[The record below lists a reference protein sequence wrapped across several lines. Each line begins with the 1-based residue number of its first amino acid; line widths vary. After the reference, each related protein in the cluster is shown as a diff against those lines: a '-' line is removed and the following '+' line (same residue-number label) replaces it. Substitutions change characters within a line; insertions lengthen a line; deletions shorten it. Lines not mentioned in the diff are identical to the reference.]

1 MGVLNFAVKKESK
14 HSIFAGNIL
23 SQKSVSHASSKI
35 ITEKFK
41 SNNAKSSL
49 EFMPKFLTNTNMVK
63 NQETA
68 ARQRCLKS
76 QMKKMFQTR
85 CEKLDKSSQGLK
97 NSVTDRINHRK
108 SHCYKHS
115 KIAPNEQKHLD
126 RKGR

>member
-1 MGVLNFAVKKESK
+1 MLAVKLLLKNSNLTMQNRLRIYAK
-14 HSIFAGNIL
+14 IFDKYKYG
-23 SQKSVSHASSKI
+23 
-35 ITEKFK
+35 E
-41 SNNAKSSL
+41 
-49 EFMPKFLTNTNMVK
+49 

-115 KIAPNEQKHLD
+115 KTAPNEQKHLD